1 MAEYLTN
8 DTDLGSV
15 ADAIR
20 TKGGTSASLTYPG
33 GFVSAIQAIQTG
45 TDVSDTTA
53 TAGDVLNTKYFYT
66 AAGVKTQGSIANGTI
81 TNNTSGGTSSG
92 TINRG
97 SQIKIGAGY
106 YSSDAY
112 YTAQS
117 NSGTKTISASGT
129 TSVDGYANASVA
141 AGSATTPATTI
152 TAAPSISV
160 SSSGLITATNSKTQS
175 VTPTVSAGY
184 VSSGTAGTITV
195 SGSNTQQMTT
205 KATTTYNTSTS
216 DQTIASGTYLTGT
229 QTIKAVTTSNI
240 NAGNIKGGVTI
251 TVGDANSSTRIK
263 NVTGVYG
270 TKFSTKLAPH
280 GTQNFV
286 SGNFIHS
293 YWGFKK
299 NDGTYLS
306 ENDVTAVGSFIIY
319 VGIDSINYIYNAMHG
334 LFSDFPSLSITTVKA
349 SDNTCYYV
357 LRVSGTSK
365 VTRQYTDGDTS
376 YFPKYVFSFISG

>member
-20 TKGGTSASLTYPG
+20 TKGGTSGSLTYPS

-66 AAGVKTQGSIANGTI
+66 ADGTKTQGSIPSKSSSDMTVSGGTVTAPAGYYASAQSKSVANGTI

-106 YSSDAY
+106 YSSDTY

-117 NSGTKTISASGT
+117 NSGTKTISSSGT

-152 TAAPSISV
+152 SVTPSISLNASTGVVTV
-160 SSSGLITATNSKTQS
+160 SNSKTQN
-175 VTPTVSAGY
+175 VTPSVSAGY

-195 SGSNTQQMTT
+195 SGSNT
-205 KATTTYNTSTS
+205 
-216 DQTIASGTYLTGT
+216 L
-229 QTIKAVTTSNI
+229 
-240 NAGNIKGGVTI
+240 TI
-251 TVGDANSSTRIK
+251 TRAN
-263 NVTGVYG
+263 GV
-270 TKFSTKLAPH
+270 
-280 GTQNFV
+280 
-286 SGNFIHS
+286 
-293 YWGFKK
+293 
-299 NDGTYLS
+299 
-306 ENDVTAVGSFIIY
+306 SF
-319 VGIDSINYIYNAMHG
+319 
-334 LFSDFPSLSITTVKA
+334 
-349 SDNTCYYV
+349 
-357 LRVSGTSK
+357 
-365 VTRQYTDGDTS
+365 
-376 YFPKYVFSFISG
+376 